1 MPSQTE
7 QTFRDYT
14 PEQGKSYAQNR
25 LDYHP
30 ALYSTIIAH
39 HTSTGG
45 QLNSLIDLGT
55 GPGNVA
61 QNLSKHF
68 TKTTGLDPSQG
79 MIETARSLADPDALA
94 QGKIAFEVSTA
105 EEIGRNLTPPIADG
119 SVDLIVAA
127 TAAHWFDMP
136 KFWQRAARVLK
147 PGGSVAIWGSG
158 NLRVDRRTPNA
169 AAIDARVEEFEE
181 EMRPF
186 FLPGNLMTRGL
197 YKELGLP
204 WTVEPAVKGFEEGS
218 FLRKEWD
225 GVDEF
230 LAKGQPEV
238 DLGKFE
244 KMIGT
249 MSPVTRW
256 REAHPEAVG
265 TDEDIVRRF
274 RRDVERLLRE
284 AGQEEGKETIRGSAQ
299 GFLLIVKREKQ

>member
-1 MPSQTE
+1 MPVQTE

-30 ALYSTIIAH
+30 ALYSTIISH

-45 QLNSLIDLGT
+45 QLDSLVDLGT

-68 TKTTGLDPSQG
+68 TQTTGLDPSEG
-79 MIETARSLADPDALA
+79 MIQTARSLSDPNALA
-94 QGKIAFEVSTA
+94 QGKIRFEVSSA
-105 EEIGRNLTPPIADG
+105 EEIGSNLSPPIADG

-136 KFWQRAARVLK
+136 KFWKSAARVLK
-147 PGGSVAIWGSG
+147 PGGSVAIWASG
-158 NLRVDRRTPNA
+158 GLRADRATPNA
-169 AAIDARVEEFEE
+169 EAIDARVEVFEE

-186 FLPGNLMTRGL
+186 FAPGNLLTRGL
-197 YKELGLP
+197 YKDLRLP
-204 WTVEPAVKGFEEGS
+204 WTVEPAVEGFEKDS
-218 FLRKEWD
+218 FFRKDWD

-238 DLGKFE
+238 DLGTFE

-265 TDEDIVRRF
+265 TEQDIVRRF
-274 RRDVERLLRE
+274 RRDVEKLLRD
-284 AGQEEGKETIRGSAQ
+284 AGQELGKERIRGSAQ
-299 GFLLIVKREKQ
+299 GFLLIVKREK